1 MLKDHINSNVL
12 HVCER
17 LLLTEQ
23 DYIEFLKQKQ
33 KGLVEKAG
41 KEYTNKMY
49 FRNSSSSSS
58 QQQGKFYY
66 EYMRSITNNTTEAR
80 TTTTLEPIIE
90 GGGLQGGLPPVADDK
105 QGEEEVSDTSLV
117 GLSHTDRW
125 KAHFLRPVFSSI
137 LALREPQSV
146 LYYFSK
152 PWRAFVSSF
161 HCNSSSIF
169 SCNVKH
175 FYIVHVFGPCNF
187 VMASQ
192 KKRQDDGLCWILWD
206 INPTFGDDNKNIWIY
221 DRSVNI
227 ILILNDIDLVY

>member
-90 GGGLQGGLPPVADDK
+90 GGGLQGGLPPIADDK

-117 GLSHTDRW
+117 GLSHTDR
-125 KAHFLRPVFSSI
+125 
-137 LALREPQSV
+137 
-146 LYYFSK
+146 
-152 PWRAFVSSF
+152 
-161 HCNSSSIF
+161 
-169 SCNVKH
+169 
-175 FYIVHVFGPCNF
+175 
-187 VMASQ
+187 
-192 KKRQDDGLCWILWD
+192 
-206 INPTFGDDNKNIWIY
+206 
-221 DRSVNI
+221 
-227 ILILNDIDLVY
+227 